1 MPEQRIDAMREATKP
16 WTAQK
21 QCREDKPMRHDNN
34 PETQETIDKSRA
46 NDKQI
51 ETYVVQ
57 PAGRLRGPRVIP
69 NLAGESRI
77 TVVRAHI
84 R

>member
-1 MPEQRIDAMREATKP
+1 MREATKP

-34 PETQETIDKSRA
+34 PEIQETIDKSRA
-46 NDKQI
+46 NEKQI
-51 ETYVVQ
+51 DTDEVQ
-57 PAGRLRGPRVIP
+57 PAGRLRGPRAIP

-77 TVVRAHI
+77 TVGRVHLR
-84 R
+84 